1 MAIARYTRR
10 PFTPWTDLDDVN
22 DLMTRFLTRPTL
34 SGRVTAEWMPAVNL
48 VENAEA
54 FEVTAELPGFTTEN
68 VEIDFENDVL
78 TLRGQKSEER
88 TEGDEKSEYHLW
100 ERRTGNFHRSFQL
113 PGTVD
118 AEHISAAF
126 VDGVLTIRLPKAA
139 EAKGRKI
146 QISPTIES

>member
-22 DLMTRFLTRPTL
+22 DLMSRFFTRPALAGSAPT
-34 SGRVTAEWMPAVNL
+34 EWMPAVNL
-48 VENAEA
+48 VENADA
-54 FEVTAELPGFTTEN
+54 FEATAELPGFTSEN
-68 VEIDFENDVL
+68 VEIEFENDVL

-88 TEGDEKSEYHLW
+88 TEGDEKSRYHLW
-100 ERRTGNFHRSFQL
+100 ERRTGNFHRSFKL

-146 QISPTIES
+146 QINPAIES